1 MRALALPEI
10 RRHRDA
16 AELAAAGAALV
27 AARLTE
33 AIAARGRASLVLSGG
48 STPQPLHRALAG
60 CAIDWG
66 AVHIYF
72 GDERCVPPD
81 DPASNYRMARET
93 LLDVVSV
100 PEANVHRIRGEDD
113 PAAAAVAYE
122 RVVRGVLRT
131 PTGPPRDAPGARFD
145 LILLGLGDDG
155 HTASLF
161 PDTATLHDRPC
172 WVRAAYVPA
181 VSMWRITLTPIIIN
195 AAAEVAFLVLGDAKA
210 DVLRR
215 VLEGP
220 RRPRELPAQ
229 LIAPVAGRVRWFVD
243 APAAAALHNTPGG

>member
-1 MRALALPEI
+1 MTVDLEVFASAS
-10 RRHRDA
+10 
-16 AELAAAGAALV
+16 LAAAAAARRFV
-27 AARLTE
+27 AAAQD
-33 AIAARGRASLVLSGG
+33 AIRTRGEFVVALSGG
-48 STPQPLHRALAG
+48 STARTLYAQLA
-60 CAIDWG
+60 AEPHG
-66 AVHIYF
+66 ASVNWSCVQILW
-72 GDERCVPPD
+72 GDERCVPAD
-81 DPASNYRMARET
+81 HPASNFRMARET

-122 RVVRGVLRT
+122 RVVRSVLRT

>member
-1 MRALALPEI
+1 MTVDLEVFASAS
-10 RRHRDA
+10 
-16 AELAAAGAALV
+16 LAAAAAARRFV
-27 AARLTE
+27 AAAQD
-33 AIAARGRASLVLSGG
+33 AIRTRGEFVVALSGG
-48 STPQPLHRALAG
+48 STARTLYAQLA
-60 CAIDWG
+60 AEPHG
-66 AVHIYF
+66 ASVNWSCVQILW
-72 GDERCVPPD
+72 GDERCVPAD
-81 DPASNYRMARET
+81 HPASNFRMARET

-122 RVVRGVLRT
+122 RVVRSVLRS

-181 VSMWRITLTPIIIN
+181 VSMWRI
-195 AAAEVAFLVLGDAKA
+195 ASVM
-210 DVLRR
+210 
-215 VLEGP
+215 
-220 RRPRELPAQ
+220 
-229 LIAPVAGRVRWFVD
+229 
-243 APAAAALHNTPGG
+243 